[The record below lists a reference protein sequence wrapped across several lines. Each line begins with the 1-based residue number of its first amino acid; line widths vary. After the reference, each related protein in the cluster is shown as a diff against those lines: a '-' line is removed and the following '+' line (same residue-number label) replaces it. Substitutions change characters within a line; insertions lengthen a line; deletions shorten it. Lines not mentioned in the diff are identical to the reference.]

1 MPEAVSLS
9 EFAAI
14 VPWTLFLGSLLTW
27 WVVVQRLR
35 IGETSLPAKEKPRG
49 VWNPA
54 ATAVA
59 AALIGQMLFA
69 RYRPLFVEVS
79 AEKPRAFSV
88 EQVHL
93 ALASNAIIILV
104 LVGLLAYAGRFLFVE
119 YGIDVRNGRDD
130 LRDGGLTFLA
140 AVAPVILFLQATA
153 PLRSDETKHSFLKL
167 LSDSPNTDVV
177 LSIALAVLVS
187 APLAEELLFRVVLQS
202 GLRQRFS
209 ARVSIGISS
218 VLFCLVHGWL
228 DGFALLPLA
237 VLLGYLYERRH
248 SYLAIVIMHSLFNA
262 WNLWMAIAMKPSG
275 G

>member
-1 MPEAVSLS
+1 MSDLV
-9 EFAAI
+9 AI
-14 VPWTLFLGSLLTW
+14 ALWTLILGSLLTW
-27 WVVVQRLR
+27 WTIAQRLR
-35 IGETSLPAKEKPRG
+35 TGQTPLLAKEKPRG

-69 RYRPLFVEVS
+69 RYHPFFVEVS
-79 AEKPRAFSV
+79 TEKPRAFSV
-88 EQVHL
+88 ELVHL
-93 ALASNAIIILV
+93 ALESNAIIVLV
-104 LVGLLAYAGRFLFVE
+104 LVGLLAYTGRFLLVE
-119 YGIDVRNGRDD
+119 FGIDHRCWRDD

-140 AVAPVILFLQATA
+140 AVAPVILFLQATSS
-153 PLRSDETKHSFLKL
+153 LRSDETKHSFLKL
-167 LSDSPNTDVV
+167 LSDSPNTNVV

-202 GLRQRFS
+202 ALRQRFS
-209 ARVSIGISS
+209 AGVSIGISS

-248 SYLAIVIMHSLFNA
+248 SYLAIVITHSLFNA